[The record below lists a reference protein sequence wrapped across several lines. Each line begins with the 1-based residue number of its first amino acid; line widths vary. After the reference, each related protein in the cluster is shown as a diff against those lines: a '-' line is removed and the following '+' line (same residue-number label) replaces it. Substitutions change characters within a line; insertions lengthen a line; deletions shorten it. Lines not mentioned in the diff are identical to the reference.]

1 MATKKSTGGRRPGSK
16 NHSPRE
22 DRLLAQVAALKAGL
36 AAEKAKGKVKDAEK
50 KELRVALS
58 EAKKK
63 AASKTAATKKTASKT
78 AATKKTP
85 PKKK

>member
-1 MATKKSTGGRRPGSK
+1 MVAKKNAGGRRPGSK

-22 DRLLAQVAALKAGL
+22 DRLLAQVDALKASL

-63 AASKTAATKKTASKT
+63 AAPKAAATKKTL
-78 AATKKTP
+78 

>member
-1 MATKKSTGGRRPGSK
+1 MATKKSPGGRRLGSK

-22 DRLLAQVAALKAGL
+22 DRLLAQLSALKASL

-63 AASKTAATKKTASKT
+63 VAPKTVATKKAAPKSK
-78 AATKKTP
+78 
-85 PKKK
+85 